1 MEKENELLL
10 KELNKKK
17 SQFRLIFT
25 IICQAYIIVTT
36 ISTIS
41 MFFVFNISLIQI
53 ATTITSILWCICSY
67 ILMLNL
73 TKK

>member
-25 IICQAYIIVTT
+25 IICQAYIVITT

-41 MFFVFNISLIQI
+41 MFFVFNNISLIQI
-53 ATTITSILWCICSY
+53 AMTITSILWCICSY

-73 TKK
+73 TK